1 MSMKIYHDI
10 FRWASFLPIVMGSWW
25 ALHLGNWDCRI
36 FTLIFLLWFTIFCS
50 FQFSSVTQSY
60 PTVCDPLACS
70 TPAYPVHHQLPE
82 LTQTQI
88 YWVSDATQPSLPLCP
103 LLLLPSIFPSIRVFS
118 NDSVLCIRWPKNWS
132 FSFSISPSN
141 EYSELISFRMN
152 WLDLLAVQRTLKSL
166 PQHHSSKASILRRSA
181 FFTVQLSHPYV
192 TTRKTTALIDGPLLA
207 K

>member
-103 LLLLPSIFPSIRVFS
+103 LLLLPSIFPSIRVF
-118 NDSVLCIRWPKNWS
+118 CIRWPKYWS
-132 FSFSISPSN
+132 FASAPVLPMNIQDWFPLYALGAPVMSVSSLHIYLYLFLFKLKKLSALNFYNATWSINSFC
-141 EYSELISFRMN
+141 E
-152 WLDLLAVQRTLKSL
+152 
-166 PQHHSSKASILRRSA
+166 
-181 FFTVQLSHPYV
+181 
-192 TTRKTTALIDGPLLA
+192 
-207 K
+207 